1 MGWAVGY
8 DTTWKRDIG
17 YGVPALCDQPGCG
30 AEIHRGLDYVC
41 GGEPYGG
48 ETGCGLYFCY
58 KHLHYSI
65 PEHTEEEDDEG
76 LRQRCE
82 RCISGER
89 WHTPTPDVPEW
100 ITHKLTD
107 PSWQQWRDEHPDEV
121 RQMAAPGASDPASR
135 AFARIQ
141 GWYDRIRG
149 WQM

>member
-8 DTTWKRDIG
+8 DTKWQRDIG
-17 YGVPALCDQPGCG
+17 YGIPALCDHPECG

-41 GGEPYGG
+41 GGEPRGG

-58 KHLHYSI
+58 EHLLYSI
-65 PEHTEEEDDEG
+65 PEHAQEEADDED

-82 RCISGER
+82 RCIKAEE
-89 WHTPTPDVPEW
+89 PFAATPDVREW

-121 RQMAAPGASDPASR
+121 RQMAAL
-135 AFARIQ
+135 
-141 GWYDRIRG
+141 
-149 WQM
+149 